1 MRKKLTFQQKMI
13 RALERRK
20 RAYER
25 YFKGLEDV
33 DNQAQ
38 TAYTNIIKTL
48 AELDRKSPQE
58 APDPAEMQRKA
69 REILESEYGITRGD

>member
-1 MRKKLTFQQKMI
+1 MRRKLTYQQKMI

-20 RAYER
+20 RAYEK
-25 YFKGLEDV
+25 YFKDLKDV

-48 AELDRKSPQE
+48 AELDRKSSAE
-58 APDPAEMQRKA
+58 VADPAEMQRKA

>member
-1 MRKKLTFQQKMI
+1 MRRKLTFQQKMI

-20 RAYER
+20 RAYEK
-25 YFKGLEDV
+25 YFKGLDGV

-48 AELDRKSPQE
+48 AELDRKSSQE